1 MKIVITDAGTVT
13 NGDLDLSVL
22 SKFGEL
28 VTYEVSAE
36 CEVAKRIAD
45 ADIVLC
51 NKTPITKEAIESAPH
66 LKYIGL
72 FATGFNNIDT
82 IAAKGRGVAVCNAG
96 QYSSM
101 SVAQHTFAM
110 ILNRAS
116 RVADFA
122 NHVENGGWIN
132 GKFRAIFA
140 YPTSEL
146 YQKTLGIVGY
156 GAIGHAV
163 ADIAR
168 AFGMK
173 VLVFTRTPKE
183 EEGITHTDLD
193 TLLASSDYVSVH
205 LPLNDASRNMFD
217 LSAFEKFKK
226 GAYFVN
232 TSRGGVVVE
241 DDLITALD
249 KGYIS
254 GCALDVIVT
263 EPMEDNCKLLHDPR
277 ITITP
282 HTAWTPFETR
292 IRLLETVVKNIEC
305 YLAGRPQNLVNG

>member
-1 MKIVITDAGTVT
+1 MT

-28 VTYEVSAE
+28 ITYDVTPADAVKE
-36 CEVAKRIAD
+36 RIAD

-51 NKTPITKEAIESAPH
+51 NKTLIGKDAIKNASH

-72 FATGFNNIDT
+72 FATVYNNIDT
-82 IAAKGRGVAVCNAG
+82 VAAKEHGVAVCNAG

-110 ILNRAS
+110 ILNHAS
-116 RVADFA
+116 RVSDFA
-122 NHVENGGWIN
+122 HHVENGGWIN
-132 GKFRAIFA
+132 DKFRAIFA
-140 YPTSEL
+140 FPTSEL
-146 YQKTLGIVGY
+146 YGKTLGIVGY

-183 EEGITHTDLD
+183 EANVTHTDLG
-193 TLLASSDYVSVH
+193 TLLANSDYVSVH

-217 LSAFEKFKK
+217 LSAFEKFKR

-241 DDLITALD
+241 DDLLTALD

-263 EPMEDNCKLLHDPR
+263 EPMEEHCKLLHNPK

-292 IRLLETVVKNIEC
+292 VRLLETVIKNIEC
-305 YLAGRPQNLVNG
+305 YLTGTPQNLVNG